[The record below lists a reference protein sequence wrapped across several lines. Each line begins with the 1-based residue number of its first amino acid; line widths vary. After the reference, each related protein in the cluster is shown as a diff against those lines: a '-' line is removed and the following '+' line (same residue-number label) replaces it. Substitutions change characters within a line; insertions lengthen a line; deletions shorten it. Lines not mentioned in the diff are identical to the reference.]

1 MTCESLLGLEDAMD
15 EFLQSVDLFDDID
28 VGELDFA
35 SKASELLEN
44 SDSDSGISVAGEKQL
59 QQLEDN
65 GQRNYAVSDY
75 VLTDVVGSAAE
86 ITHSILQTN
95 NGSSGY
101 EMLINTKG
109 TPGGGLIQTSSPNV
123 SPPKFKQVT
132 VSTVGGKNL
141 PCNPPL
147 RLNLNGGG
155 SVPMTGAFRGSL
167 KLSSTPVKL
176 SAGNITSFTRFPNVS
191 SGSSTSSPV
200 KLDSECRSLDELFSG
215 TNEVAEVYEYCG
227 NPASSDPSLQEH
239 LRNVN
244 CTPYS
249 NSSLGS
255 RSQLSPTSLL
265 DMQDFLGPNECI
277 ISHANLERIRKK
289 QERMIKNRQA
299 ACLSRLRKKEYLER
313 LEMKFEQL
321 KRENLALWRQNEEW
335 RLRCSHLERCIEDLQ
350 SQFPNS
356 TSSEEVNIK
365 REPVE
370 SSTTGIPSSLQS
382 SNAIT
387 NTTYV
392 NPVSVHR
399 LIPKSETA
407 VGFKS
412 TASSLIRPSS
422 FNESGRS
429 KTVSIRNW
437 KDTQDKNMNPQI
449 TVSTTVNPV
458 KTLKWS
464 TSPKRIFLSNKI
476 DVESHSQL
484 SSQQSPVPRSSIT
497 RTLITSN
504 NRFTPSI
511 THRSKVIATTSL
523 LAIFGLFTLN
533 IFSFSDSNI
542 GYNILPSLSS
552 IGMFPSSDQIISQK
566 FAFAN
571 TNAWASSIQR
581 SVSGKHLSINIQSTQ
596 EDILTD
602 QGGLIK
608 NSSNNKVLTSET
620 ASVKHSTNNCGPNK
634 NISCSENASF
644 ADVRQILQG
653 WIERHAI
660 STSNQSAIYR
670 LLLTPSIHNLK
681 AFGNQQSVFTP
692 SSILS
697 RNSMHDEQN
706 PFPLPVKH
714 LDNQPSRKSI
724 PYIARRRDIRQQRS
738 SSADDV
744 DRRMLNMTANS
755 APPRFTSSH
764 RSPVPRKYDI
774 QDDDNKKADP
784 YVHPAVRAFE
794 NLFSVV
800 DRRND
805 TAYIVFLNR
814 DHFLLPSI
822 DPLPANMRQ
831 KMTFLLPAHRVING
845 SHNSSSNAN
854 NNDDD
859 YDYENVSA
867 STLSMLQLDCE
878 VINAT
883 LLHTTVYPDN
893 R

>member
-1 MTCESLLGLEDAMD
+1 MTCESLLGLDDAMD

-35 SKASELLEN
+35 TKASELLEN
-44 SDSDSGISVAGEKQL
+44 SDSDSGISVGEKQL

-65 GQRNYAVSDY
+65 GQRNCAASDC
-75 VLTDVVGSAAE
+75 VLTDVVGSAVE
-86 ITHSILQTN
+86 ITTSVLKTN
-95 NGSSGY
+95 NGISGY
-101 EMLINTKG
+101 EMLTNAKG
-109 TPGGGLIQTSSPNV
+109 TPGGGLMKTSSPNV
-123 SPPKFKQVT
+123 SLPKFKQVT
-132 VSTVGGKNL
+132 VSAVGGKNL
-141 PCNPPL
+141 SCNTPL
-147 RLNLNGGG
+147 RQTLNGGS
-155 SVPMTGAFRGSL
+155 SVPLTGAIRGSL
-167 KLSSTPVKL
+167 KLTSTPVKL

-200 KLDSECRSLDELFSG
+200 KLDSEYRSLDELFSG

-255 RSQLSPTSLL
+255 RSQLSPTSLI
-265 DMQDFLGPNECI
+265 DMQEFLGPNECI

-321 KRENLALWRQNEEW
+321 KRENLTLWRQNEEW

-365 REPVE
+365 CEPVE

-382 SNAIT
+382 SNGIT
-387 NTTYV
+387 NTTHV
-392 NPVSVHR
+392 KPVSVHR
-399 LIPKSETA
+399 LVTKSETK

-412 TASSLIRPSS
+412 TTSSLIRPSS

-449 TVSTTVNPV
+449 TVSNTVSPV
-458 KTLKWS
+458 KTLKWD
-464 TSPKRIFLSNKI
+464 TSPKRIYLSNKI

-497 RTLITSN
+497 RTLITSH

-571 TNAWASSIQR
+571 TNAWTSSIQR
-581 SVSGKHLSINIQSTQ
+581 SVSGKHLSINIQSSQ
-596 EDILTD
+596 EDVLTD
-602 QGGLIK
+602 QGRLIK
-608 NSSNNKVLTSET
+608 NSSNDNF
-620 ASVKHSTNNCGPNK
+620 STNNCGPNK

-681 AFGNQQSVFTP
+681 AFGNQQSVFNP

-706 PFPLPVKH
+706 PFPLPAKH
-714 LDNQPSRKSI
+714 LDNPSSRKSI
-724 PYIARRRDIRQQRS
+724 PYMTRRRDVRHQRS

-764 RSPVPRKYDI
+764 RSPAPRKYDI
-774 QDDDNKKADP
+774 QDDYKKAD
-784 YVHPAVRAFE
+784 VR
-794 NLFSVV
+794 N
-800 DRRND
+800 
-805 TAYIVFLNR
+805 
-814 DHFLLPSI
+814 
-822 DPLPANMRQ
+822 
-831 KMTFLLPAHRVING
+831 NG
-845 SHNSSSNAN
+845 
-854 NNDDD
+854 
-859 YDYENVSA
+859 
-867 STLSMLQLDCE
+867 
-878 VINAT
+878 
-883 LLHTTVYPDN
+883 
-893 R
+893 